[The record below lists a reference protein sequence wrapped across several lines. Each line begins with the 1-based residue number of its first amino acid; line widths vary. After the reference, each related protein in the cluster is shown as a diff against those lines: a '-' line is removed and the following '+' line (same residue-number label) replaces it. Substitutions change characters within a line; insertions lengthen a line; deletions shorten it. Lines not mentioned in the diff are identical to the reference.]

1 MSPRTLP
8 GRADHVVVV
17 GAGLS
22 GLCAALHLL
31 GAGREVTVLERAVGP
46 GGRAGALDLEGPSG
60 TFRVDTGPTVL
71 TMPELFEEA
80 FAAVGERMA
89 DRLDLVPLDPA
100 YRARFADGSV
110 IDVHTDGEAM
120 EAEVRRV
127 CGPEAAAGYR
137 DLRAWLTR
145 LYRAEIDTFI
155 GANLDSPLDLLVP
168 DLARLVAA
176 GGFGRLGPQVARR
189 IPDERLRRVFSFQSL
204 YAGVAPRHALGAY
217 GVIAYMDTVAGV
229 WFPRG
234 GMRALGAALADAVTS
249 AGGRILYGRTVTG
262 LDRRSGRVDAVRHGS
277 TGGTGADGERTACDA
292 VVLTPDLPVVHRLLG
307 RAPRRPVP
315 LRWSPS
321 AVVLHAGLDR
331 RADTQ
336 VGAAHHTIS
345 FGTKWDET
353 FSEVIDDGRL
363 MSDPSLLVTRP
374 TATDPTLAPDGRD
387 LLFVLA
393 PCPNTASSSIDW
405 PRVGPAYRDELLGV
419 LAARGWGDLSGSIEV
434 SQLVTPAD
442 WAAQGLGAGT
452 PFSLA
457 HTLAQTGPFRP
468 RNLVRGLD
476 NVVLAGCGTTP
487 GVGIPPVVLS
497 GRLAAERIT
506 GPSRRRRAGIP
517 APSSRGTTT
526 RDRRVPTQP

>member
-8 GRADHVVVV
+8 GRSDHVVVV

-31 GAGREVTVLERAVGP
+31 GTGREVTVVERDTGP

-80 FAAVGERMA
+80 FAAVGERMS
-89 DRLDLVPLDPA
+89 DRLDLVALDPA

-120 EAEVRRV
+120 EAEVRRA
-127 CGPEAAAGYR
+127 CGPAAAAGYR

-234 GMRALGAALADAVTS
+234 GMRTLGAALADAVTS
-249 AGGRILYGRTVTG
+249 AGGRILYGRRVTG
-262 LDRRSGRVDAVRHGS
+262 LDRRSGRVDAVRHCATS
-277 TGGTGADGERTACDA
+277 TTGADGDRTACDA

-331 RADTQ
+331 RLTADA
-336 VGAAHHTIS
+336 GDAHHTIS
-345 FGTKWDET
+345 FGAKWDET
-353 FSEVIDDGRL
+353 FSEVIDRGRL

-393 PCPNTASSSIDW
+393 PCPNTATSSIDW

-419 LAARGWGDLSGSIEV
+419 LDGRGWGDLSGSIEV
-434 SQLVTPAD
+434 SRLVTPAD
-442 WAAQGLGAGT
+442 WAVQGLGAGT

-506 GPSRRRRAGIP
+506 GGARRHVTTPWSRADP
-517 APSSRGTTT
+517 
-526 RDRRVPTQP
+526 RVPTRP